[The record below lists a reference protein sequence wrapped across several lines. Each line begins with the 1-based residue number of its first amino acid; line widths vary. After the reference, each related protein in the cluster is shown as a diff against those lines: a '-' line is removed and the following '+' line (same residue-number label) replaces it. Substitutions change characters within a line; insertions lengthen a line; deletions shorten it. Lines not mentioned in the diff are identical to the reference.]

1 MDNKKILIVY
11 FSWSGNTKFIAEKIH
26 AKIGGEIFRIETVIP
41 YPEDYHETAYG
52 IAKEQHDKGIKPE
65 IKSNI
70 DISSY
75 DVILIGTPVWW
86 YEMAPA
92 VKNFIS
98 KNNFEGKT
106 IVLFITHGGGGKYTI
121 VEDIRKMVKGAKVL
135 DPFVIYENGDVN
147 TQKDIDK
154 WLEQLK

>member
-1 MDNKKILIVY
+1 
-11 FSWSGNTKFIAEKIH
+11 
-26 AKIGGEIFRIETVIP
+26 
-41 YPEDYHETAYG
+41 
-52 IAKEQHDKGIKPE
+52 
-65 IKSNI
+65 
-70 DISSY
+70 
-75 DVILIGTPVWW
+75 
-86 YEMAPA
+86 MAPA
-92 VKNFIS
+92 VKTFIS